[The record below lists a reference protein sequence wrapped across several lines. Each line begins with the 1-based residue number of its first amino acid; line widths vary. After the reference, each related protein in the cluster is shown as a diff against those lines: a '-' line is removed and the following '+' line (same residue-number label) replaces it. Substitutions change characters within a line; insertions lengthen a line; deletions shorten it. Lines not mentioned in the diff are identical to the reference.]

1 MPTEK
6 QHITIRSTASLTVK
20 KSWRSSSNC
29 CARLN
34 PVNFAYWRS
43 KATAVQAKR
52 FSSSTCLEDTLKGC
66 IPRESLQQY
75 RTRRN
80 DFNRSFN
87 EYRTTITINQ
97 SIEAKEFASMSGIN
111 QNAHID
117 VELRRRELQLRSEWS
132 RALIELEE
140 EAEHPLCLFIDGY
153 ERFTET
159 DPELTGWLWE
169 QVLLNLAKKAS
180 HPILIVTS
188 GWEAPSNAAVKP
200 FAATSELGDFDQVQ
214 LRSYLQKQGV
224 ITANQSSSEQEELV
238 AGFYELTKGHP
249 LVLSLAVTYFLTL
262 DPHERTAYTLR
273 MDRPLVDE
281 QARIEFLEE
290 RLLLRLQEPYRTL
303 LEYGPILRYFD
314 QATLQVLLSGAD
326 TGSEVPRLDDRAYA
340 HFLRYPFI
348 RQLRME
354 DNEALQT
361 QLAFHALVR
370 RIGLSALRRHHP
382 KTEKLLHRRIAMHFE
397 NISGVGLKQEM
408 GDMNDAS
415 NFDVNSTSDYTQLL
429 TELPERKFKARLE
442 YLYHALQVEETQLA
456 AFNEWGNLTTWAVDR
471 WQRQQAGL
479 LLEIVRQLSEEGE
492 PFLSETSNYYGQY
505 LILFSRFLTQELRW
519 DKARKLLEEATKI
532 FEQIAN
538 FNDLGTTLN
547 YIGSICQTHGDL
559 EQALSYYERVL
570 ALRELMGDTV
580 GIARSLNNI
589 GGILRRKGNLEEALR
604 CYKRALDLSE
614 QGRDTSRIAIS
625 LNNVGFI
632 YDIQG
637 KLVEALRYY
646 ERALALFKQVERPTS
661 IVTSLNNIGSIYYN
675 SQNELTKALS
685 YYQSALA
692 LSEQLGNQALIAVCL
707 NNVGSV
713 YRLQGDSDSALRYY
727 ERALTLSEQ
736 MGNPSDTAVI
746 LNNIGN
752 IYEEKKSSELA
763 MSYYERA
770 LTLSQ
775 NVGDP
780 ANIALLLNSIGL
792 SYRNQ
797 GDLRKAL
804 SFYEQALV
812 LSESLGNP
820 GQLVTVLTNI
830 ASIYYSQKKW
840 KEVLSYLE
848 RALPYC
854 RQTSN
859 VAQLADTLAIIGWIY
874 YNQGEWKQVVKHY
887 TEALELYESLGKG
900 FESKVVDRLEGLAIC
915 YAQLGDYN
923 KGRAYFERAQQ
934 IRRNIQKYNS

>member
-1 MPTEK
+1 
-6 QHITIRSTASLTVK
+6 
-20 KSWRSSSNC
+20 
-29 CARLN
+29 
-34 PVNFAYWRS
+34 
-43 KATAVQAKR
+43 
-52 FSSSTCLEDTLKGC
+52 LEDALKGC
-66 IPRESLQQY
+66 IPYESLKRY

-80 DFNRSFN
+80 DFNRSFD
-87 EYRTTITINQ
+87 EYRAAIIINQ

-111 QNAHID
+111 QNAHVD
-117 VELRRRELQLRSEWS
+117 TELRRRELQLRAEWS
-132 RALIELEE
+132 RALIELAE

-153 ERFTET
+153 ERFAET
-159 DPELTGWLWE
+159 VPELIGWLWE
-169 QVLLNLAKKAS
+169 EVLLKLAKKAP

-188 GWEAPSNAAVKP
+188 GWETPSNAAVKP
-200 FAATSELGDFDQVQ
+200 FAVTSELGDFDQAQ

-224 ITANQSSSEQEELV
+224 ITVDLSSPEQEELV
-238 AGFYELTKGHP
+238 TAFYELTKGHP
-249 LVLSLAVTYFLTL
+249 LVLSLAITYFIALE
-262 DPHERTAYTLR
+262 PHERNAYTLR

-290 RLLLRLQEPYRTL
+290 RLLSRLQEPYRTL

-326 TGSEVPRLDDRAYA
+326 TGSGVRRLDDRAYA

-361 QLAFHALVR
+361 QLAFHELVR
-370 RIGLSALRRHHP
+370 RVGLSALRRHHP
-382 KTEKLLHRRIAMHFE
+382 KTRELLHRRIAVQFE
-397 NISGVGLKQEM
+397 NISGVGQKQEM

-415 NFDVNSTSDYTQLL
+415 NLDVNSISNYTQLL

-456 AFNEWGNLTTWAVDR
+456 AFNEWRNLTLWAVDR
-471 WQRQQAGL
+471 WRRQQAGL

-519 DKARKLLEEATKI
+519 DKARGFLEEATKI
-532 FEQIAN
+532 FEQIGN

-547 YIGSICQTHGDL
+547 YIGSICQTRGDL
-559 EQALSYYERVL
+559 EQALGYYERVL

-614 QGRDTSRIAIS
+614 QGGDTSSFATS

-632 YDIQG
+632 YDVQG
-637 KLVEALRYY
+637 KLAEALHYY
-646 ERALALFKQVERPTS
+646 ERALALFKQVGSPTS
-661 IVTSLNNIGSIYYN
+661 IVTSLNNIGSIYN

-692 LSEQLGNQALIAVCL
+692 LSEQLGNQALIVVCL
-707 NNVGSV
+707 NNIGLV
-713 YRLQGDSDSALRYY
+713 YRRQGDSDSALRYY
-727 ERALTLSEQ
+727 ERSLTLSEQ
-736 MGNPSDTAVI
+736 MGNPPDTAII
-746 LNNIGN
+746 LNNIGD
-752 IYEEKKSSELA
+752 IYEEKKNSELA

-775 NVGDP
+775 SVGDL

-820 GQLVTVLTNI
+820 AQLVTVLTNI

-840 KEVLSYLE
+840 KEVLSYCE

-859 VAQLADTLAIIGWIY
+859 LAQLADTLAIIGLIY
-874 YNQGEWKQVVKHY
+874 YNQGKWKQVVKYY

-900 FESKVVDRLEGLAIC
+900 FEPQVVDRLEGLSIC

-923 KGRAYFERAQQ
+923 KGRVYFERAQQ
-934 IRRNIQKYNS
+934 IRRNIQKIK